1 MSVPAP
7 ICSAGG
13 RRRSGQPETTSS
25 RAAASLVVKGGR
37 KGAKNMN
44 LSEIGAALTRLGKQ
58 AAVIPPLEP
67 AQLQRVADLVGQIES
82 VFKEKR

>member
-1 MSVPAP
+1 
-7 ICSAGG
+7 
-13 RRRSGQPETTSS
+13 
-25 RAAASLVVKGGR
+25 
-37 KGAKNMN
+37 MN